1 MHRSQTNRA
10 PLPDPG
16 TRLAVVTLNLFGL
29 VPIPGLGTN
38 VFEMSDNSS
47 FMQHQVE
54 RYKAVVHGTEESDV
68 GTCALQIPSNDKV
81 SFLHAGLCNW
91 ARGRTLHQIL
101 SSPHLNTLLAA
112 DRYVQPPGPG
122 SSVGMCFYLSTW
134 DYTKAFEDLM
144 SRGEVQLLECAGLQK
159 EHAKYITA
167 LTALDICTL
176 TDLTAIKQ
184 KDSSWQLLLVQL
196 LATAQIVYSAA
207 QSQAAMKFN
216 DPATLCREF
225 DDRLQKSKNAGLQC
239 LESTLSAIKKYNP
252 DLVSLQE
259 VTPAMRQ
266 QLDQRLTD
274 YSCVSPPAEQG
285 IDTYLYYKTQLF
297 SSVDDD
303 DQEDPFRS
311 ILQPMIAGNKKSL
324 PLKANWT
331 VRLVHRTGKITTV
344 VPLHLSSDGSQCVPA
359 IQTLQQMSD
368 DCQNPEVLIAVG
380 DFNNTAKTTD
390 AFAAAAEAAP
400 SVTVTPP
407 PLEFIT
413 SAKRRVYSV
422 QTTKVGLPV
431 RKWSDGVASNAH
443 VVEFEI
449 FVGDTASQ
457 AGTLLPT
464 RDWPMDHMGVFVT
477 LLI

>member
-1 MHRSQTNRA
+1 MIRFASEDVPDLGVR
-10 PLPDPG
+10 LPVM
-16 TRLAVVTLNLFGL
+16 TMNLFGL
-29 VPIPGLGTN
+29 GPTSGVGRR
-38 VFEMSDNSS
+38 VFEMSDGSP
-47 FMQHQVE
+47 FMQHQVDS
-54 RYKAVVHGTEESDV
+54 YKAVVHGTESKV
-68 GTCALQIPSNDKV
+68 GTCALQIPSNDEV
-81 SFLHAGLCNW
+81 SFLHPGLCNW
-91 ARGRTLHQIL
+91 ARGQTLHQIL

-112 DRYVQPPGPG
+112 DRYVQPAGPG
-122 SSVGMCFYLSTW
+122 SQVGMCFYLSSW
-134 DYTKAFEDLM
+134 DYTQAFEDLM
-144 SRGEVQLLECAGLQK
+144 SRGAVQLLECAGVQK

-167 LTALDICTL
+167 LTALGVCTL
-176 TDLTAIKQ
+176 SDLTAIKQ
-184 KDSSWQLLLVQL
+184 KESSWQLLLVQL
-196 LATAQIVYSAA
+196 LATAQIIYSAT

-225 DDRLQKSKNAGLQC
+225 DDRFQASKNSGLQC
-239 LESTLSAIKKYNP
+239 LECTLSAIAKYNP

-274 YSCVSPPAEQG
+274 YSRVSPPVEQG
-285 IDTYLYYKTQLF
+285 LDTYLYYKTECF
-297 SSVDDD
+297 SSEDD

-311 ILQPMIAGNKKSL
+311 ILQPMIAGNKKNL

-331 VRLVHRTGKITTV
+331 VRLVHRFTGQIVAV
-344 VPLHLSSDGSQCVPA
+344 VPVHLSSDGSQCVPA

-368 DCQNPEVLIAVG
+368 NYQNSEVLIAIG

-390 AFAAAAEAAP
+390 TFATACEAAY

-413 SAKRRVYSV
+413 SAKCRAYSV
-422 QTTKVGLPV
+422 QTKKVALPV
-431 RKWSDGVASNAH
+431 KKWSDGVASNTH
-443 VVEFEI
+443 VAGFDI

-464 RDWPMDHMGVFVT
+464 PDWPMDHKGVFVT